1 MKKRNPSSLSKAEQT
16 LLTKVMT
23 MGTGTNL
30 PVVMS
35 ATELAKL
42 IGVIYYDN
50 EAGQELEEV
59 HPGLWEQINPKSDY
73 YDVDESWFLEPIDL
87 APEQHVALMKTG
99 EAQIDDFSTYLRC
112 LSELHKRRRKYT
124 KILSA
129 QPMPTMVQVSPRSL
143 MEYGKVNPEALA
155 SWLTWRKFFYDL
167 DNRAAQETGYLFEPI
182 LAAAI
187 GGEQKSAKTKVVTR
201 TGNATK
207 GRQVDCWKVLPSGEK
222 LAYEFKLRV
231 TIAASGQG
239 RFGEETQ
246 FAEDA
251 RNSGAKP
258 ILVVLDPTMN
268 PRLEDLQRAFEE
280 KGGCAYLG
288 EEAWQHLEQQAGDV
302 MSRFIE
308 KYVRRPIAHISS
320 FEQQLEANQD
330 HRQVELLDLHAKFQG
345 NQIVLQLGE
354 HVRNIPRFEDPNLAE
369 DDTEDES
376 NSSDTD

>member
-1 MKKRNPSSLSKAEQT
+1 MKRRNPSSLSKDEQK

-23 MGTGTNL
+23 MGMGTSL

-35 ATELAKL
+35 PSEFAKL
-42 IGVIYYDN
+42 IGVIYYDT
-50 EAGQELEEV
+50 GFGDELDSV
-59 HPGLWEQINPKSDY
+59 FPGLWDKVNPRADY
-73 YDVDESWFLEPIDL
+73 YDVSESWFLEPIDIQ
-87 APEQHVALMKTG
+87 PEQHVALMKLG
-99 EAQIDDFSTYLRC
+99 ESQIDDFNTYLRC

-143 MEYGKVNPEALA
+143 MEYGTTNPEALA

-187 GGEQKSAKTKVVTR
+187 GGEQKSARTRVVTR
-201 TGNATK
+201 AGDASK
-207 GRQVDCWKVLPSGEK
+207 GRQVDCWKVLSSGEK

-246 FAEDA
+246 FAQDA
-251 RNSGAKP
+251 QGSGAIP

-268 PRLEDLQRAFEE
+268 PRLEDLQRAYES
-280 KGGCAYLG
+280 KGGRAYLG
-288 EEAWQHLEQQAGDV
+288 EEAWAHLEEQAGDV
-302 MSRFIE
+302 MSMFIE
-308 KYVRRPIAHISS
+308 KYVRRPIEEISRFEGHVEGDVTRKHI
-320 FEQQLEANQD
+320 
-330 HRQVELLDLHAKFQG
+330 ELLDLHASLSG
-345 NQIVLQLGE
+345 DLVVLKVGD
-354 HVRNIPRFEDPNLAE
+354 HVRNIPRQEDPTLTS
-369 DDTEDES
+369 DDDEEPVGGTEE
-376 NSSDTD
+376 